1 MIKSS
6 YDAYGRPL
14 FESKRTGI
22 SLINPQNNPYRR
34 NEFEH
39 EAHMKDDV
47 G

>member
-1 MIKSS
+1 MIRV
-6 YDAYGRPL
+6 AMMNTGAL

>member
-1 MIKSS
+1 MIRV
-6 YDAYGRPL
+6 AMMNTGAL
-14 FESKRTGI
+14 FKNKRTGI